1 MWRRLR
7 IDPHSDR
14 SVVGYAH
21 DFVIVVSGDRRQA
34 QALIGEVGRVLAP
47 LGLRDLIDR
56 GMRSPALV
64 VADGAPGALVGARAS
79 CGPAPSSAAPV
90 TPCAR

>member
-47 LGLRDLIDR
+47 LGLPDLIDR
-56 GMRSPALV
+56 GMRSSLPT
-64 VADGAPGALVGARAS
+64 APPGLWKARAS